1 MHTRSLPAAM
11 LIALAPFA
19 PARAEEPLS
28 DAQRIARVQA
38 YSAAL
43 ERHDYEAA
51 QSYLSPDARA
61 WYDKK
66 EGEGEPEKAGAGTWT
81 HWDTYFHGKTTRSDW
96 RVEDGAVVASASE
109 TNDYYRLLDW
119 KPWPMRFTWWLDG
132 SGKITGFLVQSLP
145 RKGSTGSRFK
155 DAVAWAK
162 GKHPE
167 EIAYLMPK
175 ERIDPTADRAERW
188 HKLLVEWRKEAG
200 LPEVK
205 IEPR

>member
-1 MHTRSLPAAM
+1 M

-66 EGEGEPEKAGAGTWT
+66 EGEGEPEKAGAGRYGIPTRRTSSWNLESERSSS
-81 HWDTYFHGKTTRSDW
+81 KT
-96 RVEDGAVVASASE
+96 E
-109 TNDYYRLLDW
+109 
-119 KPWPMRFTWWLDG
+119 
-132 SGKITGFLVQSLP
+132 
-145 RKGSTGSRFK
+145 STFR
-155 DAVAWAK
+155 
-162 GKHPE
+162 
-167 EIAYLMPK
+167 
-175 ERIDPTADRAERW
+175 
-188 HKLLVEWRKEAG
+188 
-200 LPEVK
+200 
-205 IEPR
+205 